1 MVTRIKMQW
10 KIMLFSTTIVLF
22 SLIMAGFVHIGSLIR
37 LTEDDLRQRLLTT
50 ARTLAEIPAV
60 AQGLENP
67 QEAALINGI
76 AKKFRIVNDVTYV
89 VVLDMNRIRLSDPLE
104 QRIGTR
110 YAERDIEAAFAENS
124 YTEKVRGELGT
135 AIRAYVPIM
144 NKDHVQVGVVMVG
157 HLLPSIWELIFHQ
170 KENLGVTFS
179 FSLLFG
185 ILGSYQLAKHIKRQM
200 FNLEPQEIARILEE
214 RTATF
219 HAMHEGV
226 IAIDNQERITIF
238 NDKAKQIFRVTGQV
252 IGKPIRDVI
261 PDTRLP
267 EVLELQKSI
276 LNQELRLGNTLV
288 WSNRF
293 LIKVNQK
300 TVGAI
305 AIFQDRTEV
314 ARMAE
319 ELTGVKEFV
328 DALRVQNHEYMNKL
342 HTIAGLLQLNQKEKA
357 LTYLLEVSEEQED
370 LATFF
375 TNRIADKNISG
386 LLLGKISR
394 GKELGID
401 VEIDRNSNLAELPA
415 LMDHHHFVLI
425 LGNLIENAFDAF
437 QGIERKEKHIFV
449 SIEQN
454 DELLSILVEDNGC
467 GMTEETARRMLE
479 KGYSTKQKENRGVGL
494 HLVNQMV
501 IKHNGELSCETELDK
516 GTSFLITFPM
526 KGGAQT

>member
-1 MVTRIKMQW
+1 
-10 KIMLFSTTIVLF
+10 MLLSTTVVLF
-22 SLIMAGFVHIGSLIR
+22 SLMMAGFVHIGSLIN
-37 LTEDDLRQRLLTT
+37 LTEEDLRQRLLTT

-60 AQGLENP
+60 AQGLESP
-67 QEAALINGI
+67 GDAALINPVV
-76 AKKFRIVNDVTYV
+76 KKFRVVNNVTYI

-104 QRIGTR
+104 QRIGTAYEGR
-110 YAERDIEAAFAENS
+110 EIESAFAENS

-135 AIRAYVPIM
+135 AIRAYVPVM
-144 NKDHVQVGVVMVG
+144 NKEHIQVGVVMVG
-157 HLLPSIWELIFHQ
+157 HLLPSVWELVMNQ
-170 KENLGVTFS
+170 KKNLSVTFS
-179 FSLLFG
+179 LSLLFG
-185 ILGSYQLAKHIKRQM
+185 IFGSYQLAKHIKRQM

-226 IAIDNQERITIF
+226 IAIDNHERITIF
-238 NDKAKQIFRVTGQV
+238 NDKAKQVFQV
-252 IGKPIRDVI
+252 SGDVLGKPIRDVI

-267 EVLELQKSI
+267 EILELQQSI
-276 LNQELRLGNTLV
+276 SNQELRFGNTLI

-293 LIKVNQK
+293 LIKANNQ
-300 TVGAI
+300 TVGAL

-342 HTIAGLLQLNQKEKA
+342 HTIAGLLQLDQKEKA
-357 LTYLLEVSEEQED
+357 LEYLFEVSEEQEE

-375 TNRIADKNISG
+375 TNRIADKSLSG
-386 LLLGKISR
+386 LLLSKIRR
-394 GKELGID
+394 GKELGIN
-401 VEIDRNSNLAELPA
+401 VELDRNSNLDRFPQ

-437 QGIERKEKHIFV
+437 NGFERKEKHIYI
-449 SIEQN
+449 SMEQ
-454 DELLSILVEDNGC
+454 DEEICSILVEDNGS
-467 GMTEETARRMLE
+467 GMSEETYQRMLE
-479 KGYSTKQKENRGVGL
+479 KGYSTKQSDHSGVGL

-501 IKHNGELSCETELDK
+501 QKHNGEMKCETEPGQ

-526 KGGAQT
+526 KGGTQP